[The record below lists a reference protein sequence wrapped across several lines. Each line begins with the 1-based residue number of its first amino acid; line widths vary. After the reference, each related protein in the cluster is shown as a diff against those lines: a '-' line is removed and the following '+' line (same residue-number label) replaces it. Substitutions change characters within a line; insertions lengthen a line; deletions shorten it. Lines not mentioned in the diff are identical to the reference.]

1 MSQKSNHRTQH
12 GWVGLIL
19 AIMLSVGAIQGA
31 WAAPQF
37 GAVHAARQAPD
48 YPGLDDPDPAVRA
61 ETVLAIRE
69 AKDVDAVPAL
79 IARLED
85 PDQRV
90 GLDVGRL
97 WLSLRRATP

>member
-1 MSQKSNHRTQH
+1 MSQKSNHRTQR

-19 AIMLSVGAIQGA
+19 AILLSVGAIQGA

-90 GLDVGRL
+90 GSISRRL
-97 WLSLRRATP
+97 WLSLRPATP